1 MDDETLVAVAGGIP
15 EGCWM
20 SYADVC
26 AACGGSARQAL
37 ALNGRLTRLGCEGAW
52 RVLKANGTIAPT
64 ALGAPE
70 VVRERL
76 LAEGVVFE
84 GGKARLEQRI
94 RPAEGVAAEAAAREA
109 ALARRDAERAAA
121 AAPRARGRP
130 RRRHPPRGAARAPA
144 RARRAPSARSS
155 RSP

>member
-1 MDDETLVAVAGGIP
+1 MDDEKLAGVVGGIP

-26 AACGGSARQAL
+26 AAAGGSARQAL
-37 ALNGRLTRLGCEGAW
+37 ALNGRLTRLECPGAW

-70 VVRERL
+70 RVREL
-76 LAEGVVFE
+76 LLEEGVTFE
-84 GGKARLEQRI
+84 GGKARPAQRL

-109 ALARRDAERAAA
+109 AQARREEERAA
-121 AAPRARGRP
+121 
-130 RRRHPPRGAARAPA
+130 PA
-144 RARRAPSARSS
+144 EEIGEVI
-155 RSP
+155 

>member
-1 MDDETLVAVAGGIP
+1 MDDEALVAVVGGIP

-26 AACGGSARQAL
+26 AAAGGSARQAL
-37 ALNGRLTRLGCEGAW
+37 ALNGRLTRLECPGAW

-70 VVRERL
+70 RAREQL
-76 LAEGVVFE
+76 LAEGVAFD
-84 GGKARLEQRI
+84 GGKARPEQRL

-109 ALARRDAERAAA
+109 AATRRAQE
-121 AAPRARGRP
+121 
-130 RRRHPPRGAARAPA
+130 
-144 RARRAPSARSS
+144 RARREEDALAG
-155 RSP
+155 

>member
-1 MDDETLVAVAGGIP
+1 VDDETLVAVVSAIP

-26 AACGGSARQAL
+26 AAAGGSARQAL
-37 ALNGRLTRLGCEGAW
+37 ALNGRLTRLECPGAW

-70 VVRERL
+70 RVREQL
-76 LAEGVVFE
+76 LAEGVTFE
-84 GGKARLEQRI
+84 GGRARPEQRL

-109 ALARRDAERAAA
+109 AAERRAQE
-121 AAPRARGRP
+121 RARGDEEAFDP
-130 RRRHPPRGAARAPA
+130 EEAA
-144 RARRAPSARSS
+144 
-155 RSP
+155 

>member
-1 MDDETLVAVAGGIP
+1 MDDETLVTVVQGIP

-26 AACGGSARQAL
+26 AAAGGSARQAL
-37 ALNGRLTRLGCEGAW
+37 GLNGRLTRLECPGAW

-70 VVRERL
+70 RVREQL
-76 LAEGVVFE
+76 LEEGVVFE
-84 GGKARLEQRI
+84 AGKARPEQRL

-109 ALARRDAERAAA
+109 AELRRAEE
-121 AAPRARGRP
+121 
-130 RRRHPPRGAARAPA
+130 
-144 RARRAPSARSS
+144 RARREDEDGEEVLL
-155 RSP
+155 

>member
-1 MDDETLVAVAGGIP
+1 MDDETLLAVVGGIP

-26 AACGGSARQAL
+26 AAAGGSARQAL
-37 ALNGRLTRLGCEGAW
+37 SLNGRLTRLECPGAW

-70 VVRERL
+70 RVREL
-76 LAEGVVFE
+76 LLEEGVAFE
-84 GGKARLEQRI
+84 GAKARAEQRL

-109 ALARRDAERAAA
+109 AAERRAQEREWREDEAAFEPEEA
-121 AAPRARGRP
+121 A
-130 RRRHPPRGAARAPA
+130 
-144 RARRAPSARSS
+144 
-155 RSP
+155 